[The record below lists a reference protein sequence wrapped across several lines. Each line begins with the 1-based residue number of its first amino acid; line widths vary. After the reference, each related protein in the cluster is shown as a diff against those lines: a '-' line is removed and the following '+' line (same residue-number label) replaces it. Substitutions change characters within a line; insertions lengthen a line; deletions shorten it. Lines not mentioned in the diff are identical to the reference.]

1 MSIWAEAHDLPH
13 ITNAGKKI
21 AWLPALGVQ
30 FGKHADAFRE
40 EGSIRLPVAYP
51 RLGEVFNVNPDDHS
65 EDVGSVIHLFQRG
78 VVGGD
83 GRPVPVFS
91 FVPERRPDDLE
102 SPATGEVQLSGRGLT
117 SYFLDRVNLLPYDS
131 PANPSRQPDWN
142 FGETSDGGIVENGSF
157 ENHGFPNGGFE
168 LGTDDNWYG
177 TVDNDPLTRPATL
190 TVGTGADAR
199 TGDYYGLVLPNA
211 AGSSGARR
219 SISGLTPGR
228 PYVITGWLKDP
239 SSSRRF
245 RAGVNNASS
254 AFHINAYEEEG
265 YWWAELGNATQG
277 NGNSNGSYQQFVIQF
292 LAASSTTELLILS
305 EDASDDSF
313 IIDDWSCAGFGLGV
327 GPWEAFSLS
336 GSVHNLFERSTN
348 FAQDGEASLAIQ
360 GVARKYTDPFGA
372 QSWGTL
378 GATQRVG
385 VVPGR
390 RYTGSA
396 WFYHE
401 SGSTEQ
407 FWVIWKRAVQS
418 GPLGQSS
425 LGAFP
430 IGTWIHSA
438 VVNVPSGVWT
448 KVELSAIPDVSQM
461 FIEIVWKA
469 ADISVPDTGGIASP
483 IFYID
488 NVKVWEG
495 EGATNIGSMWLRFLA
510 KTDALDWLVPSF
522 DATNDSNGDPW
533 DKQRSLSM
541 REGQS
546 LGQIAESLQNLF
558 GYVHRIRYDRED
570 NIYYFD
576 IYNPGYVAFDHSTTD
591 TGMLVAGMNIHG
603 GEVVT
608 RSPGATV
615 IRGVLDSG
623 AWSETEDAGLKA
635 AWGRADQ
642 RLDLGEI
649 SEMDD
654 AIEAIG
660 VSLNRTKDEMVTFQA
675 EGTNTGQ
682 VVPFVHYDIFHKVGV
697 NLGAKS
703 GIPVGDRIVTS
714 MVCTWKPGQRP
725 QVQSFVNSDAFA
737 SSGMAALAE
746 AVRRLLRKPDRPA
759 GIAGSRNPLILGER
773 GGMSHILIVSD
784 SEPLEVQNK
793 ADHIV
798 PSSNSSAALQNIFD
812 SLPGGSWSIWMAG
825 VFELDADVTVP
836 DGAWIRGLGHTDHA
850 ACL

>member
-1 MSIWAEAHDLPH
+1 M
-13 ITNAGKKI
+13 
-21 AWLPALGVQ
+21 
-30 FGKHADAFRE
+30 
-40 EGSIRLPVAYP
+40 
-51 RLGEVFNVNPDDHS
+51 
-65 EDVGSVIHLFQRG
+65 
-78 VVGGD
+78 
-83 GRPVPVFS
+83 
-91 FVPERRPDDLE
+91 
-102 SPATGEVQLSGRGLT
+102 
-117 SYFLDRVNLLPYDS
+117 
-131 PANPSRQPDWN
+131 
-142 FGETSDGGIVENGSF
+142 
-157 ENHGFPNGGFE
+157 
-168 LGTDDNWYG
+168 
-177 TVDNDPLTRPATL
+177 
-190 TVGTGADAR
+190 
-199 TGDYYGLVLPNA
+199 
-211 AGSSGARR
+211 
-219 SISGLTPGR
+219 
-228 PYVITGWLKDP
+228 
-239 SSSRRF
+239 
-245 RAGVNNASS
+245 
-254 AFHINAYEEEG
+254 
-265 YWWAELGNATQG
+265 
-277 NGNSNGSYQQFVIQF
+277 
-292 LAASSTTELLILS
+292 
-305 EDASDDSF
+305 
-313 IIDDWSCAGFGLGV
+313 
-327 GPWEAFSLS
+327 
-336 GSVHNLFERSTN
+336 
-348 FAQDGEASLAIQ
+348 
-360 GVARKYTDPFGA
+360 
-372 QSWGTL
+372 
-378 GATQRVG
+378 
-385 VVPGR
+385 
-390 RYTGSA
+390 
-396 WFYHE
+396 
-401 SGSTEQ
+401 
-407 FWVIWKRAVQS
+407 
-418 GPLGQSS
+418 
-425 LGAFP
+425 
-430 IGTWIHSA
+430 GTWIHSA

-558 GYVHRIRYDRED
+558 GYVHRIRYNRED
-570 NIYYFD
+570 NTYYFD

-654 AIEAIG
+654 AVEAIG

-675 EGTNTGQ
+675 EGTDAGQ

-714 MVCTWKPGQRP
+714 MVCSWKPGQRP
-725 QVQSFVNSDAFA
+725 LVQSFVNSDAFA

-746 AVRRLLRKPDRPA
+746 AVRRLLRKPDRSA
-759 GIAGSRNPLILGER
+759 GIADSRIPLMLGER
-773 GGMSHILIVSD
+773 GGAPTVVIAASD
-784 SEPLEVQNK
+784 ATELSKSK
-793 ADHIV
+793 ADFICTGFGDEEIIQSALDIIV
-798 PSSNSSAALQNIFD
+798 PLGGGRILFTEGRFYIKTDVISAYGCTLEGMGKFATLFVVSGNGVAINLRFNSRIAHLGFV
-812 SLPGGSWSIWMAG
+812 PGLIP
-825 VFELDADVTVP
+825 L
-836 DGAWIRGLGHTDHA
+836 
-850 ACL
+850 